1 MYRNYGKKKYSLNWR
16 INNGEK
22 MIDVSCSQGRIDWN
36 TVKNH
41 IDGAILRCGY
51 EDNISSQDDA
61 QWLRNVSE

>member
-1 MYRNYGKKKYSLNWR
+1 MVK
-16 INNGEK
+16 K
-22 MIDVSCSQGRIDWN
+22 MIDVSYSQGRIDWN